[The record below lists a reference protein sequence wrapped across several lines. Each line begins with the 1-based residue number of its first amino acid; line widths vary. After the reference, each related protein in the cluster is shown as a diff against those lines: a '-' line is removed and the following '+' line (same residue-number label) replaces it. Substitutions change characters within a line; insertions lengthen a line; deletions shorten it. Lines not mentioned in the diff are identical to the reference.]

1 MQYWEAELHN
11 EWPDRDLDQPS
22 TLDDEDM
29 IDVEEVDV
37 IEIDGD
43 DDDVETYLARTSDAS
58 TSEVDEYYNEFIN
71 EDGITAAGYDLLADL
86 DANGDFV

>member
-22 TLDDEDM
+22 TLDDE
-29 IDVEEVDV
+29 IDSV
-37 IEIDGD
+37 EIDGD